1 MHSASSTNA
10 IGLAGYFQRPPLSV
24 DNIEQSHPPHLIPI
38 PVPTLE
44 HKKSQGRKLVIQ
56 IVSIQPR
63 FFFPPRNNSVAGS
76 NKLFLL
82 EKASVTLASKFACGT
97 ALNVG
102 T

>member
-63 FFFPPRNNSVAGS
+63 FFFPPIQGNNSVAGS

-82 EKASVTLASKFACGT
+82 EKASV
-97 ALNVG
+97 ALLLSLLVG
-102 T
+102 QL